1 MLLVYGGTL
10 FQFVDLIFIVETQDE
25 FCDNVYLTLAFFISC
40 LKMYSV
46 LSSRENIT
54 AMTNMLE
61 SAPFQPE
68 TKEEIEIREKCD
80 KQASSNAFYYAL
92 LIELTA
98 TIISVLTLPI
108 SGLHKDESRKLLYR
122 MWLPIN
128 YTSTA
133 RYSFIYAQQMLSL
146 GFSALLHVACDCLV
160 WALLMFTYNQIEI
173 FGHRLKHI
181 KRNDQNETTRLCIR
195 YHNLIYRYSKPIVF
209 QIYFTQ
215 IHRLSTN
222 AMKEESKQQIRL
234 VHDSRFATM
243 INKEFES
250 VIFIQFAT
258 SMLTICINLYIL
270 TSANISFE
278 RILQLTMYSSCMLTQ
293 IYIFCWYGNE
303 VKLKSLDI
311 SNMIFELDWPPLEK
325 TTKHDLLMIMMRA
338 TSPIE
343 VTSAHVVTMNLQSF
357 VVVSMEKFLLK
368 TSYSAYNLLQSS
380 RD

>member
-1 MLLVYGGTL
+1 MLLVYGGTF

-46 LSSRENIT
+46 LSSRESIV
-54 AMTNMLE
+54 AITNMLE

-68 TKEEIEIREKCD
+68 TKKETEIREMCD
-80 KQASSNAFYYAL
+80 KQTRSNAFYYAL
-92 LIELTA
+92 LVELTV

-108 SGLHKDESRKLLYR
+108 GGLHKDESHKLLFR
-122 MWLPIN
+122 MWLPIG

-133 RYSFIYAQQMLSL
+133 RYSFIYAQQILSL
-146 GFSALLHVACDCLV
+146 AFSALLHVACDSFI
-160 WALLMFTYNQIEI
+160 WALLMFTCNQIEI

-181 KRNDQNETTRLCIR
+181 RRDQNETTRLCIR
-195 YHNLIYRYSKPIVF
+195 YHNLIYR
-209 QIYFTQ
+209 
-215 IHRLSTN
+215 
-222 AMKEESKQQIRL
+222 
-234 VHDSRFATM
+234 FATM
-243 INKEFES
+243 INKEFKS
-250 VIFIQFAT
+250 VIFVQFAT
-258 SMLTICINLYIL
+258 STLTICINLYIL
-270 TSANISFE
+270 TAANISFE
-278 RILQLTMYSSCMLTQ
+278 RILQLIMYSSCMLTQ

-311 SNMIFELDWPPLEK
+311 SNMIFELDWLPLKK

-343 VTSAHVVTMNLQSF
+343 VTSGHVVTMNLQSF
-357 VVVSMEKFLLK
+357 MILLK